1 MKTIQPFQT
10 ILFTLLVTL
19 SSISMVSQTTMKGT
33 WQKQNKSISGHFE
46 IEKTN
51 GTTYI
56 VLSDDFK
63 TKSAPDL
70 KLFLSKKRVSDITGK
85 NATKDAILISE
96 LKKTKGGQK
105 YKVPANVQLAS
116 YTSLIIHCEQYSIF
130 WGGGAIPK

>member
-1 MKTIQPFQT
+1 
-10 ILFTLLVTL
+10 
-19 SSISMVSQTTMKGT
+19 MKGT

>member
-10 ILFTLLVTL
+10 LFFTLLVML
-19 SSISMVSQTTMKGT
+19 SSISMVSQITLKGS

-46 IEKTN
+46 IQKTN
-51 GTTYI
+51 DATYV
-56 VLSDDFK
+56 VLSEDFK

-85 NATKDAILISE
+85 NATKDAVLISE
-96 LKKTKGGQK
+96 LQKTKGSQK
-105 YKVPANVQLAS
+105 YRLPANIALAD

>member
-1 MKTIQPFQT
+1 MKTIQLRKT
-10 ILFTLLVTL
+10 VLFIIVLFA
-19 SSISMVSQTTMKGT
+19 SNGIFSQNISKGT

-51 GTTYI
+51 GATYI

-70 KLFLSKKRVSDITGK
+70 KIFLSKKRVSEITGK
-85 NATKDAILISE
+85 NATKDAVLISE
-96 LKKTKGGQK
+96 LQKTKGGQK

>member
-10 ILFTLLVTL
+10 ILFTLLVML
-19 SSISMVSQTTMKGT
+19 SSISMVSQTTSKGT

-46 IEKTN
+46 IEKAN
-51 GTTYI
+51 DATYI

-85 NATKDAILISE
+85 NATKDAVLISE
-96 LKKTKGGQK
+96 LKKTKGGQR
-105 YKVPANVQLAS
+105 YKVPSNVQLVN

>member
-10 ILFTLLVTL
+10 VLFTLLVML
-19 SSISMVSQTTMKGT
+19 SSISMVSQTTLKGT

-96 LKKTKGGQK
+96 LKKTKGSQK

>member
-10 ILFTLLVTL
+10 ILFTLLVML
-19 SSISMVSQTTMKGT
+19 SSISMVSQTTLKGT

-96 LKKTKGGQK
+96 LKKTKGSQK